1 MERTHIYVPVEP
13 SPDYSTVG
21 FQRKA
26 IADATEADLLIVKQ
40 LKDHQHGLLS
50 GEPITKETMIDQLKT
65 YFKGKE
71 HE

>member
-26 IADATEADLLIVKQ
+26 ITDATEADLLIVKQ
-40 LKDHQHGLLS
+40 LKEHQHGLLS
-50 GEPITKETMIDQLKT
+50 GGAITKETMINQLKA
-65 YFKGKE
+65 YFEGKQS
-71 HE
+71 

>member
-13 SPDYSTVG
+13 SPDYTRVG

-26 IADATEADLLIVKQ
+26 IDDATEADLLIVKQ
-40 LKDHQHGLLS
+40 LKDHQHGLLN

-65 YFKGKE
+65 YFEGKE